1 VETTPAMYLRIE
13 SNRQIDHHRTAPP
26 RLRIPAEPQQIKY
39 DFNDQGYDFAKG
51 ATFTNH
57 DT

>member
-1 VETTPAMYLRIE
+1 MYLRIE